1 MVLLYRRRLQST
13 ALNDTEKGEGVTT
26 GMNYKD
32 AHSEISAA
40 IDDNIG
46 APAYTEQR

>member
-1 MVLLYRRRLQST
+1 MDSGRRLQCI
-13 ALNDTEKGEGVTT
+13 ALNDTEKGEGATT

-40 IDDNIG
+40 IDI
-46 APAYTEQR
+46 